1 MSQVGQKLF
10 ALDVTSMVELRKS
23 QVRQI
28 LITYDVRSFADFDV
42 GHKNGRH

>member
-1 MSQVGQKLF
+1 LF

-28 LITYDVRSFADFDV
+28 LITYDVRSFAKF
-42 GHKNGRH
+42 